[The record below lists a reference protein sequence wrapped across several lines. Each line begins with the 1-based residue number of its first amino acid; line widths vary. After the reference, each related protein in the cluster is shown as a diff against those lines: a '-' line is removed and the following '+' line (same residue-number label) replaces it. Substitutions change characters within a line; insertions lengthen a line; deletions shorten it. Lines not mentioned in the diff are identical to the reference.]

1 MQRTMKAFLAIAAT
15 SAFAGSA
22 AAQEDIRI
30 AVIYGK
36 TGPFEAYAKQTEAG
50 FMMGLEYATG
60 GKMAIGGRK
69 IKVSFKD
76 DQLKPDIAKS
86 LLEQAYGDDKA
97 HIAVGPTSSGA
108 ALAMLPVA
116 AEYKRVLLV
125 EPAVADNITG
135 DKWNRYVFRT
145 ARNSTQDAIAN
156 ALALCGPDTSIATL
170 AQDYAFGKDGVAAFD
185 EALKKAKCGATI
197 VHKEFAPVNATDFTA
212 PAQRMFDALKGKKG
226 RKFIAIYWAG
236 PNPLAKIADLKP
248 ERFGIALAPGG
259 NILPVMK
266 TYKPYPGMEGGIYYY
281 YAFPK
286 NKVNDWFV
294 AEHRKRFNGA
304 PPDFFTAGGMSAAM
318 AVVTAIQKAGG
329 TDSEKLIAAMEG
341 MSFETPKGTMTF
353 RKEDHQAM
361 QAMYHVRVKKNWAND
376 LDMLALVREIPAKD
390 IQVPIRNKR

>member
-1 MQRTMKAFLAIAAT
+1 MKRVAKATLTIAAVA
-15 SAFAGSA
+15 AFAGTA

-60 GKMAIGGRK
+60 GKMVIGGRK
-69 IKVSFKD
+69 VKVTFKD

-86 LLEQAYGDDKA
+86 LLEQAYGDEKA

-145 ARNSTQDAIAN
+145 GRNSTQDAISN
-156 ALALCGPDTSIATL
+156 ALALCGKDTSIATL
-170 AQDYAFGKDGVAAFD
+170 AQDYAFGKDGVAAFE
-185 EALKKAKCGATI
+185 EALAKAKCGAAI

-212 PAQRMFDALKGKKG
+212 PAQRMFDALKDKKG

-286 NKVNDWFV
+286 NKVNDWLV
-294 AEHRKRFNGA
+294 AEHKKRFNGA
-304 PPDFFTAGGMSAAM
+304 PPDFFTAGGMSAAL
-318 AVVTAIQKAGG
+318 AVVEAVKKAGG
-329 TDSEKLIAAMEG
+329 TDTEKLIAAMEG
-341 MSFETPKGTMTF
+341 MSFETPKGPMTF

-361 QAMYHVRVKKNWAND
+361 QAMYHFRVKKDWKD
-376 LDMLALVREIPAKD
+376 DFDMLDLVREIPASD
-390 IQVPIRNKR
+390 IHVPIRNKR

>member
-1 MQRTMKAFLAIAAT
+1 MQRTVKASLAMAAVA
-15 SAFAGSA
+15 AFAGTA

-36 TGPFEAYAKQTEAG
+36 TGPFEAYARQTEAG

-60 GKMAIGGRK
+60 GKMDIGGRK

-86 LLEQAYGDDKA
+86 LLERAYGDEKV

-116 AEYKRVLLV
+116 AEHKRILLV
-125 EPAVADNITG
+125 EPAVADSITG
-135 DKWNRYVFRT
+135 EHWNRYVFRT

-156 ALALCGPDTSIATL
+156 AIALCGKDTSIATL

-185 EALKKAKCGATI
+185 EALKKANCGAAI
-197 VHKEFAPVNATDFTA
+197 VHKEFAPQNATDFTA
-212 PAQRMFDALKGKKG
+212 PAQRMFDALKGKSG

-236 PNPLAKIADLKP
+236 PNPFAKLADLKP
-248 ERFGIALAPGG
+248 DRFGISLAPGG

-266 TYKPYPGMEGGIYYY
+266 TFKSHPGMEGAIYYY
-281 YAFPK
+281 YEFPK
-286 NKVNDWFV
+286 NRINDWLV
-294 AEHRKRFNGA
+294 AEHKKRFNGV
-304 PPDFFTAGGMSAAM
+304 PPDFFTAGGMSAALAIVE
-318 AVVTAIQKAGG
+318 AVKKAGG
-329 TDSEKLIAAMEG
+329 TDTEKLIAAMEG
-341 MSFETPKGTMTF
+341 LSFETPKGTMTF

-361 QAMYHVRVKKNWAND
+361 QDMYHFRVKKDWKGEY
-376 LDMLALVREIPAKD
+376 DMLELVRVIKASEIN
-390 IQVPIRNKR
+390 VPIRNKR